1 MASHSCA
8 TAIFA
13 VDRPNSSVA
22 EGLALVI
29 VLVEDGIRVFELVL
43 DFSFGA
49 IEEKKDE
56 NESSEGFESEK
67 VFETLWQGV
76 FIRL

>member
-29 VLVEDGIRVFELVL
+29 VLVEDGIRVSELVL
-43 DFSFGA
+43 DFSFSA
-49 IEEKKDE
+49 IEEKKEE
-56 NESSEGFESEK
+56 NESKFESES
-67 VFETLWQGV
+67 
-76 FIRL
+76 I